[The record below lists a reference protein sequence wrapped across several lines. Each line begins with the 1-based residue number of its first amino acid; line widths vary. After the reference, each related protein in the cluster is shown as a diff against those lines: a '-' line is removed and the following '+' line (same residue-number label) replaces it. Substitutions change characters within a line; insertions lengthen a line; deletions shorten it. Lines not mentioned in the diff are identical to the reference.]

1 MKHRQFAFPHIGIN
15 SIVLVH
21 GTIRMEKIKKQS
33 DKKNAAQ
40 YQSPTSSFIPKLLL
54 TFS

>member
-1 MKHRQFAFPHIGIN
+1 MKHRQFTFPHIGIN

-21 GTIRMEKIKKQS
+21 GTIRMEEIKKQS

-40 YQSPTSSFIPKLLL
+40 NQSSASSFIPKLLL
-54 TFS
+54 TLA